1 VHDVPAARSA
11 ADLLAGSVAVAVPL
25 RVEFRGLTQREA
37 LLVRGP
43 TGWAE
48 FAPFPEYGVGQ
59 ARPWWQ
65 AAREAAVEGWP
76 APQRDRVPVNATVPS
91 VPADEV
97 AAVLAL
103 VPGASTAKVKVAA
116 PGQTPADD
124 LDRLRAVRDGLGPAG
139 RVRIDVNGGW
149 DLETAVRLLPAYD
162 RAAGGLE
169 YVEQPCRDVAD
180 LAALRRRL
188 AVPVAADESV
198 RLSHDPEHV
207 ARAQAADVVVLKAA
221 PLGGVRAGLH
231 LAERVGLPV
240 VVSSALDTS
249 VGLAAGVALAA
260 ALPELPYACGLATAA
275 LLADDVTDDP
285 LLPVDG
291 HVPVRAVSVS
301 PHRLARLALPRAQTT
316 SWRQRCAA
324 AMAGEGV

>member
-1 VHDVPAARSA
+1 
-11 ADLLAGSVAVAVPL
+11 VAVPL
-25 RVEFRGLTQREA
+25 AMPFRGLTTREA

-43 TGWAE
+43 RGWGE
-48 FAPFPEYGVGQ
+48 FAPFAEYGPAQ
-59 ARPWWQ
+59 ARPWWS
-65 AAREAAVEGWP
+65 AAREAAVAGWP
-76 APQRDRVPVNATVPS
+76 AAQRDRVPVNATVPA
-91 VPADEV
+91 VPADQV

-124 LDRLRAVRDGLGPAG
+124 LDRLRAVRDGLGPQG
-139 RVRIDVNGGW
+139 RVRIDVNGAW
-149 DLETAVRLLPAYD
+149 DLDTAVRLLPAYE

-169 YVEQPCRDVAD
+169 YVEQPCREVSE
-180 LAALRRRL
+180 LAALRRARD
-188 AVPVAADESV
+188 VPVAADESV
-198 RLSHDPEHV
+198 RLADDPEHV
-207 ARAQAADVVVLKAA
+207 VRAEAADVVVLKAA
-221 PLGGVRAGLH
+221 PLGGVRAGVR

-249 VGLAAGVALAA
+249 VGLSAGVALAA
-260 ALPELPYACGLATAA
+260 ALPSLPYACGLGTAA

-301 PHRLARLALPRAQTT
+301 ADRLVRLALPRSQATA
-316 SWRQRCAA
+316 WRQRCAA